1 MNIVHLVVVKNS
13 FYNSESGRTIQKSA
27 HFSLILGTKNL
38 VNIGTQQGWC
48 ENYKNCQNFLSFW
61 IFVLHHMYGPGE
73 KRFFFILRS
82 FDPPT
87 NSLKIIKETP
97 KKYKGNIAISV
108 FWVLCK
114 ILFLENYFTAF
125 RSISLIKTVLLI
137 PILAYLVTFYVIWHM
152 S

>member
-1 MNIVHLVVVKNS
+1 MKIVKIVQIFCS
-13 FYNSESGRTIQKSA
+13 SGCLCSIIRMGQEK
-27 HFSLILGTKNL
+27 KD
-38 VNIGTQQGWC
+38 
-48 ENYKNCQNFLSFW
+48 FL
-61 IFVLHHMYGPGE
+61 
-73 KRFFFILRS
+73 ILRS

-114 ILFLENYFTAF
+114 ILFLEYYSIDF

-137 PILAYLVTFYVIWHM
+137 PILAYLVTFYVLWHM